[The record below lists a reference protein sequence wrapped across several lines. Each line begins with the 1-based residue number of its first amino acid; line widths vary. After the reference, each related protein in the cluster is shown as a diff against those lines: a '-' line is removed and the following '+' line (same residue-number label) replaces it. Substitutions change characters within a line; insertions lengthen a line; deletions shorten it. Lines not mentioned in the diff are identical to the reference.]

1 MKKLKK
7 EKRVSSRIPD
17 TRPMSYVVMGN
28 FVSPPGVVEVK
39 GKILDIS
46 DSGVRIRVDGQALE
60 PGTVICIR
68 VPIHKSKSKTP
79 ITVPVLAEIRWAN
92 EELPAGRQMGLRFMM

>member
-1 MKKLKK
+1 MKKLTR
-7 EKRVSSRIPD
+7 EKRMSSRIPY
-17 TRPMSYVVMGN
+17 TYPMSYVVMGN
-28 FVSPPGVVEVK
+28 FVSPPGVVEAK

-60 PGTVICIR
+60 PGTVVCIR

-92 EELPAGRQMGLRFMM
+92 EELPAGLQMGLRFMM

>member
-1 MKKLKK
+1 MKKQTR
-7 EKRVSSRIPD
+7 EKRKSPRVPY
-17 TRPMSYVVMGN
+17 TCPMNYVAMGN

-46 DSGVRIRVDGQALE
+46 DSGVRIRIDGQSLE

-68 VPIHKSKSKTP
+68 VPIHKSKSMTP
-79 ITVPVLAEIRWAN
+79 ITVPVLAEIRWVN
-92 EELPAGRQMGLRFMM
+92 EELPAGSQMGLRFIM

>member
-1 MKKLKK
+1 MKKLEK
-7 EKRVSSRIPD
+7 EKRMSSRI
-17 TRPMSYVVMGN
+17 SYTCPTSYTVMGN

-46 DSGVRIRVDGQALE
+46 DSGVKIRIDGQALE

-68 VPIHKSKSKTP
+68 VLIHKSKSKTP
-79 ITVPVLAEIRWAN
+79 IIVPVLAEIRWVN

>member
-1 MKKLKK
+1 MKKQTR
-7 EKRVSSRIPD
+7 EKRMNARIPY
-17 TRPMSYVVMGN
+17 TCPTSYGVMGN
-28 FVSPPGVVEVK
+28 FVSPPGVVEAK

-60 PGTVICIR
+60 PGTVVCIR

>member
-7 EKRVSSRIPD
+7 EKRVNARIPY
-17 TRPMSYVVMGN
+17 TCPTSYGVMGN

-46 DSGVRIRVDGQALE
+46 DSGVRIRIDGQALE
-60 PGTVICIR
+60 PGTIICIR
-68 VPIHKSKSKTP
+68 VPIHKSKSRTP

-92 EELPAGRQMGLRFMM
+92 EELPAGRQMGLKFMM

>member
-1 MKKLKK
+1 MKKLKR
-7 EKRVSSRIPD
+7 EKRISVRIPCAS
-17 TRPMSYVVMGN
+17 PISYVAMGN
-28 FVSPPGVVEVK
+28 LVSPAGVVDVK

-46 DSGVRIRVDGQALE
+46 DSGVRIQIDRQSLE

-68 VPIHKSKSKTP
+68 VPVYKSKSNTR
-79 ITVPVLAEIRWAN
+79 ITVPVLAEIRWVN

>member
-1 MKKLKK
+1 M
-7 EKRVSSRIPD
+7 SSRIPYPC
-17 TRPMSYVVMGN
+17 PMSYVAMGN

-46 DSGVRIRVDGQALE
+46 DSGVRIQIDDQALE
-60 PGTVICIR
+60 TGTVVCIR
-68 VPIHKSKSKTP
+68 VPVYKSKSKTP
-79 ITVPVLAEIRWAN
+79 ITVPVLAEIRWVN

>member
-1 MKKLKK
+1 MKKLTR
-7 EKRVSSRIPD
+7 EKRMSSRIPY
-17 TRPMSYVVMGN
+17 TYPMSYVVMGN
-28 FVSPPGVVEVK
+28 FVSPPGVVEAK

-60 PGTVICIR
+60 PGTVVCIR

-92 EELPAGRQMGLRFMM
+92 EELPAGRQMCLRFMM

>member
-1 MKKLKK
+1 MKKQTR
-7 EKRVSSRIPD
+7 EKRMNARIPY
-17 TRPMSYVVMGN
+17 TCPTSYGVMGN

-46 DSGVRIRVDGQALE
+46 DSGVRIQIDGQALE
-60 PGTVICIR
+60 PGTIICIR
-68 VPIHKSKSKTP
+68 VPIHKSKSRTP

>member
-1 MKKLKK
+1 MKKQTR
-7 EKRVSSRIPD
+7 EKRKSARIPY
-17 TRPMSYVVMGN
+17 TCPTSYAVMGN

-46 DSGVRIRVDGQALE
+46 DKGVRIQIDGQALE
-60 PGTVICIR
+60 PGTVICIG
-68 VPIHKSKSKTP
+68 VPIHKSKSMTP
-79 ITVPVLAEIRWAN
+79 ITVPVLAEIRWVS

>member
-1 MKKLKK
+1 MKKMAK
-7 EKRVSSRIPD
+7 EKRMSVRIPY
-17 TRPMSYVVMGN
+17 TPPMSYAVMGN
-28 FVSPPGVVEVK
+28 LVSLPGVIEVK

-46 DSGVRIRVDGQALE
+46 DSGVRIRIDGQALE

-68 VPIHKSKSKTP
+68 VPVYKSKSNTR
-79 ITVPVLAEIRWAN
+79 ITVPVLAEIRWVN

>member
-7 EKRVSSRIPD
+7 EKRVNARIPY
-17 TRPMSYVVMGN
+17 TCPTSYGVMGN

-46 DSGVRIRVDGQALE
+46 ESGVRIQIDGQALE
-60 PGTVICIR
+60 PGTIICIR
-68 VPIHKSKSKTP
+68 VPIHKSKSRTP

>member
-7 EKRVSSRIPD
+7 EKRVNARIPY
-17 TRPMSYVVMGN
+17 TCPTSYVAMGN
-28 FVSPPGVVEVK
+28 FVSPRGVVEVK

-60 PGTVICIR
+60 PGTVICIKI
-68 VPIHKSKSKTP
+68 PIHKSKSTTP
-79 ITVPVLAEIRWAN
+79 ITV
-92 EELPAGRQMGLRFMM
+92 RF